1 VQKYVIGLGDI
12 TVDDRLP
19 PVKKPSAAK
28 ERHRETIQAW
38 HNEGYDFANL
48 LTVARFLF
56 KYLGPEEGSR
66 GLPDRPPLGGMY
78 AQLATSLLGVNLR
91 LDQAGKPVWR
101 LAGKDLPRCEK
112 RLRSAGINPETW
124 KVFDRRAAAFFW
136 SQVCSHKGHYYSE
149 KEQFRLMNN
158 GENPPD
164 IIPLKFDYRLNEE
177 QAKSWRLNP
186 TQERFKGKI
195 REHLQH
201 HLDGYVPYE

>member
-1 VQKYVIGLGDI
+1 VQKYVVGLGYV

-19 PVKKPSAAK
+19 PVRKPSGAK
-28 ERHRETIQAW
+28 ERHREIVKTWQ
-38 HNEGYDFANL
+38 NVGYDFFSL
-48 LTVARFLF
+48 LTVTRFLLQ
-56 KYLGPEEGSR
+56 YLSPEEGSR

-78 AQLATSLLGVNLR
+78 AQMATSLLGVNLR

-158 GENPPD
+158 GE
-164 IIPLKFDYRLNEE
+164 ILLISSR
-177 QAKSWRLNP
+177 
-186 TQERFKGKI
+186 
-195 REHLQH
+195 
-201 HLDGYVPYE
+201 